1 MSCSDHLGG
10 SMPTAVLLLLLQSM
24 FRSGKEPDKGTSKQE
39 KDDTEKTEDLLEV
52 GQAAC
57 GMGKSREE

>member
-1 MSCSDHLGG
+1 
-10 SMPTAVLLLLLQSM
+10 MPTAVLLLLLQSM